1 MANNALPFSFAV
13 AGEALTEPAIA
24 ELRSQLSPLNSAAV
38 MDVLDGP
45 SPAFTDYFAHYG
57 FVELSAAKPHAQ
69 YRIGTLALSN
79 GLQLV
84 AHSWSQVDARATVC
98 LFHGLFDHTGL
109 YLTLV
114 EHLLSEGLNVIA
126 LDMPGH
132 GLSEGARAAIQSF
145 TDYAAVV
152 ESAVNHAKHVAPAL
166 PVMALGQSTGAAA
179 VMNYQLA
186 FGERSALAKA
196 VYLAPLIRPHKW
208 ALIRGAIA
216 LLGPML
222 ATFPRGF
229 SVNSHN
235 QYFCDFLKLH
245 DPLQSRSLSIPWLKA
260 MAGWVGVIA
269 QRFEKGEAAPELADT
284 PLLIVQGTG
293 DKTVDWQKNIEYL
306 QELAPS
312 AQIVLVDQAK
322 HHLVNELDSF
332 RTPMFESVAHFFRS
346 I

>member
-13 AGEALTEPAIA
+13 AGEALSDPAIA
-24 ELRSQLSPLNSAAV
+24 ELRSLLSPLHSAPV

-69 YRIGTLALSN
+69 YRIGTLALTN
-79 GLQLV
+79 GLLLV
-84 AHSWSQVDARATVC
+84 THSWSQVDARASVC
-98 LFHGLFDHTGL
+98 LFHGLFDHAGL

-126 LDMPGH
+126 VDMPGH

-145 TDYAAVV
+145 TDYTGVV
-152 ESAVNHAKHVAPAL
+152 ESAVSHAKQVAPDL
-166 PVMALGQSTGAAA
+166 PVLALGQSTGAAA

-186 FGERSALAKA
+186 VGERSALTKA

-216 LLGPML
+216 LLGPVL

-235 QYFCDFLKLH
+235 QDFCDFLKLH
-245 DPLQSRSLSIPWLKA
+245 DPLQARNLSIPWLKA
-260 MAGWVGVIA
+260 MSSWVAVIT
-269 QRFEKGEAAPELADT
+269 QRFGQGKAVAELADT

-306 QELAPS
+306 QELAPH

-332 RTPMFESVAHFFRS
+332 RTPVFESVAHFFRS
-346 I
+346 V